1 MSIQRLISELV
12 SFKSPCVFNPYND
25 ICEVF
30 DKKNANLI
38 RLNNLE
44 LILAELSRKKIESI
58 WIGRDLGHRGG
69 RRTGLALTDEGSLP
83 FASNLW
89 GVELHKATKGSAA
102 YERTAANIWS
112 YAGLLKCNIF
122 MWNVFPFHPH
132 EANRPFTN
140 RSHTAGERDVG
151 LAILQSVLD
160 ILQPKNIVAIGND
173 AYRCALK
180 VHNHEHVFK
189 IRHPSYGG
197 EKEFSNQI
205 SGLYGLNDYH
215 IPNF

>member
-1 MSIQRLISELV
+1 MSIESLLSELV
-12 SFKSPCVFNPYND
+12 AFESPCVFNPYND

-44 LILAELSRKKIESI
+44 LILAELSRKKVESI

-69 RRTGLALTDEGSLP
+69 RRTGLALTDEGSLA
-83 FASNLW
+83 FASDLW
-89 GVELHKATKGSAA
+89 GVELQKATKGMAA

-112 YAGLLKCNIF
+112 YVGLIKSNIF

-132 EANRPFTN
+132 EVDRPFTN
-140 RSHTAGERDVG
+140 RSHTANERDAG
-151 LAILQSVLD
+151 LAILQMVLE
-160 ILQPKNIVAIGND
+160 ILRPKNIVAIGND
-173 AYRCALK
+173 AYRCSLK
-180 VHNHEHVFK
+180 VYKEDQVFK

-197 EKEFSNQI
+197 EKDFASQI
-205 SGLYGLNDYH
+205 SALYGLNDYNS
-215 IPNF
+215 PNT